1 MKSLSIRL
9 AKLEQAKSKV
19 STRAMSDME
28 LAVRADY
35 MISTQ
40 APGWEKLA
48 KLLGLPV
55 KEIETREIKCPT

>member
-1 MKSLSIRL
+1 MTSLSLRL
-9 AKLEQAKSKV
+9 AKLEQAKSIA
-19 STRAMSDME
+19 SDRAMSDVE

-35 MISTQ
+35 MISTK

-55 KEIETREIKCPT
+55 EEIETREIKCPT